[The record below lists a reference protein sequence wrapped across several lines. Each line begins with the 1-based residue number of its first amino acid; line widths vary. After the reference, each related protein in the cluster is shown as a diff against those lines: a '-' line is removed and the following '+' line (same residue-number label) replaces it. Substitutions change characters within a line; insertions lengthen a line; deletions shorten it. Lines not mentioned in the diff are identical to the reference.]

1 MQPVTRAVGSEKG
14 QCQCLQGASTA
25 SCEQRGT
32 FGSLVCRNEM
42 VESGREAA
50 GVVWDAG
57 ETKAHFN
64 AAQGARQHQI
74 VERAKMADS
83 KHLAGES
90 AEAGAERH
98 VELLEDHATESIGI
112 VSFRHHDG

>member
-32 FGSLVCRNEM
+32 FGSLVFRRER
-42 VESGREAA
+42 VERGREAA
-50 GVVWDAG
+50 GVMWDAG
-57 ETKAHFN
+57 ETKANFHT
-64 AAQGARQHQI
+64 AQRARQHEI

-83 KHLAGES
+83 KHFAGES
-90 AEAGAERH
+90 SKAGTERH
-98 VELLEDHATESIGI
+98 VELLEDHVTESIGI
-112 VSFRHHDG
+112 VSFRH